1 MRAIT
6 PNAIAY
12 ALIGVLTLAAA
23 SAAVADDMSNMKGMS
38 AAPAA
43 KQGTGTG
50 VIKAIDAK
58 AGTLTIQHGPIPGVS
73 WPAMT
78 MTFKARPATLL
89 KGLKVGQTIG
99 FDTTV
104 RGMDAD
110 VTAVRPK

>member
-1 MRAIT
+1 MR
-6 PNAIAY
+6 AIAY
-12 ALIGVLTLAAA
+12 AVIGALTLTTAG
-23 SAAVADDMSNMKGMS
+23 AAVADDMSNMKGMS

-43 KQGTGTG
+43 KHGQGTG

-58 AGTLTIQHGPIPGVS
+58 AGTLTIQHGPIPAVS

-78 MTFKARPATLL
+78 MTFKATPPALL
-89 KGLKVGQTIG
+89 NGLKVGETIG

-104 RGMDAD
+104 RGMAAD

>member
-1 MRAIT
+1 MRAI
-6 PNAIAY
+6 AC
-12 ALIGVLTLAAA
+12 ALVGVLTFTTAGAAA
-23 SAAVADDMSNMKGMS
+23 ADDMANIKGMS

-43 KQGTGTG
+43 KHGKGTG
-50 VIKAIDAK
+50 VIKGINAK
-58 AGTLTIQHGPIPGVS
+58 AGTLTIQHGPIPAVA

-78 MTFKARPATLL
+78 MTFKAKPATLL

-110 VTAVRPK
+110 VTAVRPR

>member
-1 MRAIT
+1 MR
-6 PNAIAY
+6 AIAY
-12 ALIGVLTLAAA
+12 ALTGVLILTAAGAAA
-23 SAAVADDMSNMKGMS
+23 ADEMSNMKGMS

-43 KQGTGTG
+43 RHGKATG
-50 VIKAIDAK
+50 VIKAIDPT
-58 AGTLTIQHGPIPGVS
+58 AGTLTIQHGPIAAVG

-78 MTFKARPATLL
+78 MTFKAKPATLL

-110 VTAVRPK
+110 VTAVRPQ

>member
-1 MRAIT
+1 MRAST
-6 PNAIAY
+6 C
-12 ALIGVLTLAAA
+12 ALIGILTLATS
-23 SAAVADDMSNMKGMS
+23 SAALAQGTSNMGGMPMSSTPS
-38 AAPAA
+38 A
-43 KQGTGTG
+43 KHGQGTG

-58 AGTLTIQHGPIPGVS
+58 AGTLTIQHGPIPAVS

-78 MTFKARPATLL
+78 MTFKAKPATLL

-110 VTAVRPK
+110 VTAARPQ

>member
-1 MRAIT
+1 MRS
-6 PNAIAY
+6 IAY
-12 ALIGVLTLAAA
+12 ALTGVLILTAAGAAA
-23 SAAVADDMSNMKGMS
+23 ADEMSNMKGMS

-43 KQGTGTG
+43 RHGKATG
-50 VIKAIDAK
+50 VIKAIDPT
-58 AGTLTIQHGPIPGVS
+58 AGTLTIQHGPIAAVG

-78 MTFKARPATLL
+78 MTFKAKPATLL

-110 VTAVRPK
+110 VTAVRPQ

>member
-1 MRAIT
+1 MR
-6 PNAIAY
+6 AIAY
-12 ALIGVLTLAAA
+12 AVIGALVLTATGAAA
-23 SAAVADDMSNMKGMS
+23 ADDMSNMKGMS

-43 KQGTGTG
+43 KHGKGTG

-58 AGTLTIQHGPIPGVS
+58 AGTLTIQHGPIPAVS

-78 MTFKARPATLL
+78 MTFKAKPATLL

-104 RGMDAD
+104 RGVDAD
-110 VTAVRPK
+110 VTAVRPQ